1 MQNGAAALEIFI
13 LHAMG
18 KLIARFSIVGV
29 CGRGRLSLTPS
40 KHHFLIINVQR
51 MYIRAKCDALKYDTN
66 LLVVPQVRFVHTSVA
81 VLQWRSE
88 NVCFTRYNT
97 YDVLIDDTVSK

>member
-1 MQNGAAALEIFI
+1 
-13 LHAMG
+13 
-18 KLIARFSIVGV
+18 
-29 CGRGRLSLTPS
+29 
-40 KHHFLIINVQR
+40 